1 VEHLPGLAVRR
12 RVVEGEEVESELGVR
27 RAADVAEVAL
37 LEQGIVADRQAG
49 GLSEPRRG
57 LGGAGQVA
65 GQDRADARLREASG
79 QSLGLGDAPGGEGV
93 VGTLDG
99 AGGVAERL
107 AVADQ
112 EDQITRSRRRAARSA
127 AV

>member
-12 RVVEGEEVESELGVR
+12 RVVEGEEVEAELGVG

-49 GLSEPRRG
+49 GLREPLRG

-65 GQDRADARLREASG
+65 CQDRADARGREAAG
-79 QSLGLGDAPGGEGV
+79 QALGLRDAAGREGV
-93 VGTLDG
+93 VGPLDG
-99 AGGVAERL
+99 ARGVTERL

-127 AV
+127 AR